1 MSHGPVP
8 TSQAIL
14 PPTRPLR
21 VLHLTLAADAGGL
34 TRYITTLGAAMAQ
47 RGVEVTAAGD
57 SGAWDWA
64 FEQAPFPYIRIPL
77 KQGLAGLRRSV
88 REMCAWMK
96 AHPVDLIHTHYRRA
110 TFLARRLQRAVP
122 VDQRPPILYTLHLS
136 HIALRGWRRWVSDFG
151 DHTHV
156 ASRDALDWLVR
167 DARVPVEKISLIP
180 HGIPTDQFPL
190 RTDDDKLAA
199 RVRLGL
205 LADVRVVAF
214 VGRLE
219 HPKNAQWCAQV
230 VTAARR
236 DMPNLH
242 LLYAGEGPDQAELQ
256 NFAVRERIADRVHF
270 LGHTDPLPVYQAADL
285 LLLPSEREGFSLV
298 CAEAMSVGVPHVRTR
313 TSGTSEL
320 TIQNETGV
328 SVEIDRI
335 AFVGAA
341 MRLLGQPEPLMRMG
355 ENGARLIR
363 EKFTFDRQ
371 VDETMSLY
379 RTLVSRN
386 A

>member
-1 MSHGPVP
+1 MSQGPVP

-14 PPTRPLR
+14 PPDKPLR

-34 TRYITTLGAAMAQ
+34 TRYITTLGAEMTA
-47 RGVEVTAAGD
+47 RDVEVTAAGD
-57 SGAWDWA
+57 SGTWDWA

-77 KQGLAGLRRSV
+77 KQGLFGLLRSA
-88 REMCAWMK
+88 RDMRAWMRE
-96 AHPVDLIHTHYRRA
+96 HPVDLIHTHYRRA
-110 TFLARRLQRAVP
+110 TFLARRLQNSLPRE
-122 VDQRPPILYTLHLS
+122 QRPPILYTLHLS
-136 HIALRGWRRWVSDFG
+136 HIDVGGWHRWFSDFG
-151 DHTHV
+151 DHTHA

-167 DARVPVEKISLIP
+167 DARVSPERITLIP

-190 RTDDDKLAA
+190 RTEADKLAA
-199 RVRLGL
+199 RARLGL
-205 LADVRVVAF
+205 PAGVPVVAF

-230 VTAARR
+230 VTAAHR

-242 LLYAGEGPDQAELQ
+242 LLYAGEGPDRPELQ

-270 LGHTDPLPVYQAADL
+270 LGHMDPLPVYQAADL

-320 TIQNETGV
+320 TIQNVTGM
-328 SVEIDRI
+328 SVEIDRM

-341 MRLLGQPEPLMRMG
+341 LRLLGQPELLKQMG
-355 ENGARLIR
+355 ANGARLVR

-371 VDETMSLY
+371 VEETLALY
-379 RTLVSRN
+379 RKVVSRN
-386 A
+386 V